1 MLSCSEEEPNC
12 GCIEAKV
19 KYGINDKRFIDHA
32 ISHVNECADFINRG
46 GRLSFLASHLFYL
59 DGNYDES
66 KRLLLNSIAKGMSVE
81 VAGDYSFYN
90 ELLQKDKTL
99 SSEIDAKEKEFV
111 ENSLD
116 TAFSNLI
123 DKLYQYDLDIRTK
136 GLVQIVE

>member
-1 MLSCSEEEPNC
+1 
-12 GCIEAKV
+12 
-19 KYGINDKRFIDHA
+19 
-32 ISHVNECADFINRG
+32 
-46 GRLSFLASHLFYL
+46 
-59 DGNYDES
+59 
-66 KRLLLNSIAKGMSVE
+66 MSVE